1 MAPDNSAPKSNN
13 GDENNAN
20 STSAT
25 ATAPSKLLVPRPPL
39 NPYRKIA
46 IVRDPATDVV
56 ICEDVER
63 PGKFKKVIVGELMDP
78 SKEKKKASDEQKDVE
93 IGNDK
98 STIKESEVKR
108 NNVETEDKKPEAL
121 KSSNQNRSGSGG
133 KGKTKT
139 EIPVP
144 TITVVKSYW
153 TDVPPTYRVPSS
165 YVRHV
170 PPSYKEVMEESVEY
184 NVDGEDELWWRNNKD
199 FGPESEVKIVW
210 KAVDEDNIAVF
221 GARSSK
227 AKSAVSHDTE
237 ISDANN
243 DATAEGENSGSKKG
257 DERNSSSSKI
267 NNINISSSSS
277 SNNNND
283 ANKTYSKLSN
293 YPNLTRM
300 PKIPKNPTLQQTL
313 LLNPYYLRSVQSTH
327 SLLEKYRPRLPL
339 HIMEQMIDVLEK
351 ATGFETIVTEVEAKS
366 ILIQKIPQLVD
377 IFGEVDN
384 NNAEL
389 DGGERIHG
397 GNEGISVEGGSDFT
411 GNSSGSGGG
420 GLGANTNADSS
431 IISNINTKK
440 KSTSKNLKQQDR
452 NSGRFISRKNSTTG
466 TKSNIYS
473 SNTINNINAKED
485 STTKL
490 KKVEWK
496 ELPNSTSTEKEVE
509 PKSSKKRRRK
519 DKDKKDPSL
528 ADDGKAGAKASKPA
542 VDSSVNENEN
552 DINTHHKESPIEP
565 SFEDNES
572 PALSSPSTE
581 ESNQMQKNEP
591 QTLLPFIAPPIT
603 LSNVIHQIYTYWVN
617 KRSKLRKPLLR
628 RYWPVT
634 STNDVN
640 PHMVF
645 RPRDKVK
652 RKLRKKR
659 QNDYEAYKKMVQLK
673 VDFEKLQVLTNL
685 VLKRERVLET
695 MVELTNEYFEE
706 RLYQWLDTS
715 GIPRQS
721 GSLNT
726 QKIESAI
733 LDIPKFFDDGPI
745 LTGRAKGGKK
755 RKRTSAAGAAPS
767 VAVASAARGLG
778 ATMEHE
784 RLDSSPKHP
793 FGATDGAP
801 SVAAHPLGSPA
812 PHSNQQVVAKESPQ
826 PRNVLVAGF
835 DGGYPAPSFLH
846 PLATRESHYV
856 TSWENAV
863 PFIPCYQDG
872 MAIPTDRFRHRPRL
886 GRGGRIIID
895 RFPCPSSS
903 QPDRDD
909 PPPPKVITYG
919 SGMKRFG
926 YHTGILGA
934 DGPDY
939 NPNNI
944 RSERSGNHDASP
956 DNYKNNAA
964 TAPRAPP
971 AYQLQDLM
979 PKSLGDPKIL
989 SRRIEEICAMGIM
1002 EDHQAAMEAS
1012 RVANSNIN
1020 AGVVG
1025 AMLEED
1031 QGVDEVLVPIEDWM
1045 EAPEGEIY
1053 GKERFVIGPL

>member
-13 GDENNAN
+13 GDDNNAN
-20 STSAT
+20 STSAAAT

-78 SKEKKKASDEQKDVE
+78 SKEKKNVNDEQKVVE
-93 IGNDK
+93 SGTDR
-98 STIKESEVKR
+98 STNKESEVKT
-108 NNVETEDKKPEAL
+108 NDEKNEEKKPEA
-121 KSSNQNRSGSGG
+121 SESNNQNRSGSGG
-133 KGKTKT
+133 KGKPKT

-170 PPSYKEVMEESVEY
+170 PPTYKEVMEESVEY

-199 FGPESEVKIVW
+199 FGPESEVTIIW
-210 KAVDEDNIAVF
+210 KAVDADNTAVF
-221 GARSSK
+221 GVRSTK

-237 ISDANN
+237 ISDTNN
-243 DATAEGENSGSKKG
+243 DAEAEEENSGSEKG
-257 DERNSSSSKI
+257 DERKGSSSKS
-267 NNINISSSSS
+267 NNININVNISS

-283 ANKTYSKLSN
+283 ANKTYNKSSN
-293 YPNLTRM
+293 YPKLTRM

-327 SLLEKYRPRLPL
+327 SLLQKYRPRLPL
-339 HIMEQMIDVLEK
+339 HIMEQMIEVLEK
-351 ATGFETIVTEVEAKS
+351 ATCFETIVTEEEAKG

-384 NNAEL
+384 NNVEL
-389 DGGERIHG
+389 DGEERIHS
-397 GNEGISVEGGSDFT
+397 GNEGISVEGESDFT
-411 GNSSGSGGG
+411 SNSSGSGGG
-420 GLGANTNADSS
+420 GLGANATADSS
-431 IISNINTKK
+431 IISNINTNKK
-440 KSTSKNLKQQDR
+440 LTSKNFKQQDR

-473 SNTINNINAKED
+473 SNTINNVNAKQD
-485 STTKL
+485 STTKP

-496 ELPNSTSTEKEVE
+496 ELPNSTSNEKGAE

-519 DKDKKDPSL
+519 DRDKKEPSI
-528 ADDGKAGAKASKPA
+528 ADVGKAVADASKPA
-542 VDSSVNENEN
+542 ADSSVNENEN
-552 DINTHHKESPIEP
+552 DTNAHHRESPIVP
-565 SFEDNES
+565 SLEDNES
-572 PALSSPSTE
+572 PPPSDPSTE
-581 ESNQMQKNEP
+581 ETNQMQKDKP

-673 VDFEKLQVLTNL
+673 VDFERLRVLTDL
-685 VLKRERVLET
+685 VLKRERVFET
-695 MVELTNEYFEE
+695 MVELSNEYFEE

-715 GIPRQS
+715 GMPRQS
-721 GSLNT
+721 GFLNT

-733 LDIPKFFDDGPI
+733 MDIPKYFDDGPI
-745 LTGRAKGGKK
+745 LSGRAKGGKK
-755 RKRTSAAGAAPS
+755 RKRTSAAGAAPNT
-767 VAVASAARGLG
+767 AVSAAAAGGLG

-784 RLDSSPKHP
+784 RRDSTPNHP
-793 FGATDGAP
+793 LAATDGVS
-801 SVAAHPLGSPA
+801 SVAAHLLGSPA
-812 PHSNQQVVAKESPQ
+812 PHSNQPAAAKASPQ

-846 PLATRESHYV
+846 PLSTRESHYV

-903 QPDRDD
+903 RPDRDD

-939 NPNNI
+939 NPNST
-944 RSERSGNHDASP
+944 RSERSGHHDDSP

-1002 EDHQAAMEAS
+1002 EDYQAARAD
-1012 RVANSNIN
+1012 SNIN
-1020 AGVVG
+1020 AGVVE
-1025 AMLEED
+1025 AILEED